1 MNNKSI
7 SVILNSFKRQN
18 YLQKQIDSVKKQ
30 SVPIKNIF
38 IWNNGKYIS
47 PYQFTD
53 DIVILNSSTNL
64 GVWARF
70 SFALNSDTEYICML
84 DDDTIPGELFFINCI
99 ETINK
104 FPALL
109 GTRGLRFLNA
119 KFYEP
124 YLSFGW
130 DNPNERIEIV
140 DIVGH
145 AWFFKRE
152 WLNYFWREMPLSNSS
167 KIVGEDMHFSYMLQK
182 YAGIYTAVP
191 PHPKNDKRLWGS
203 NPDFAMKL
211 GTDQSSI
218 SQGKEALKKF
228 DKALRF
234 YTKRGF
240 LLCKDN
246 DKVISE
252 DFYLAP
258 RLLRNNF
265 LKKILFKIPFIK
277 KYLKKIKN
285 YLFNKNITF

>member
-1 MNNKSI
+1 MNKGSI
-7 SVILNSFKRQN
+7 TVILNSFKRQN
-18 YLQKQIDSVKKQ
+18 YLQNQIESIRRQ

-38 IWNNGKYIS
+38 IWNNGKYLS
-47 PYQFTD
+47 PDQFQD
-53 DIVILNSSTNL
+53 DIVILNSSINL

-70 SFALNSDTEYICML
+70 SLALNSDTEFVCIL
-84 DDDTIPGELFFINCI
+84 DDDTMPGELFFMNCL

-109 GTRGLRFLNA
+109 GTRGLRFLNPNY
-119 KFYEP
+119 YEP

-130 DNPNERIEIV
+130 DNPNKKVEIV

-152 WLNYFWREMPLSNSS
+152 WLNYFWREMPLSGSS
-167 KIVGEDMHFSYMLQK
+167 RIVGEDMHFSFMLQK
-182 YAGIYTAVP
+182 YAGICTAVP
-191 PHPKNDKRLWGS
+191 PHPKDDKRLWGS
-203 NPDFAMKL
+203 NPDFAIKI

-218 SQGKEALKKF
+218 SQGKQSLRKF

-234 YTKRGF
+234 YTKKGF

-246 DKVISE
+246 DEIQSKN
-252 DFYLAP
+252 FYLAP
-258 RLLRNNF
+258 RILRSKL
-265 LKKILFKIPFIK
+265 LKKILSNSPFIK
-277 KYLKKIKN
+277 KYLIKIKE